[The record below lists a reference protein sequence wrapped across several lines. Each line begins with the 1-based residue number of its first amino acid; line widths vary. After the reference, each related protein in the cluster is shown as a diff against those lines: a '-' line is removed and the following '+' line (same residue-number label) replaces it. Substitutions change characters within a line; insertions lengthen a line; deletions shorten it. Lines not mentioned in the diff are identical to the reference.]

1 MDFVFPCPYCGNSV
15 IVPDNLRSQPSE
27 PEELKPD
34 TSNYVNESAIFQKL
48 QELLKAGKK
57 SEAVQ
62 LYRYCYSDGLTSAK
76 KVVNEIEAGTVTELP
91 KNQIDPSILNIY
103 SSKADDEKTSRKGN
117 GYLFLISVVVVV
129 LLGLMVLGL
138 IAVFNPGQSKSSAIP
153 ATSRPTS
160 MPLAT
165 KVPEPTELP
174 DFGTLLLR
182 FGGEGAGPGKFKRA
196 NDIALAPDGLI
207 YVGDAD
213 LYRIEM
219 FDATGKFITQWVLDP
234 DDHYRCLAADGA
246 SSLYVNEGGRIYR
259 YDRQTG
265 KRIGEIKYTD
275 EGGFQEGFGSM
286 AALPNGGLAA
296 TWINRNLETDDIL
309 IFDSGGNLVN
319 KITKAVTGPADSGQ
333 EYDIELAVDGVG
345 DIYGLGVSAQTVVK
359 YSPKGKFLTRFGSRG
374 SLPGQFGSE
383 THIAINSQG
392 MVFVFGNN
400 NIIFDSDGLF
410 IKTFNI
416 KGHTYGYGYIF
427 DLDDNL
433 YFSGGV
439 EVVKYVLSPA
449 Q

>member
-15 IVPDNLRSQPSE
+15 IVPENLRSQPSE
-27 PEELKPD
+27 PEKRQPD
-34 TSNYVNESAIFQKL
+34 TSNYVNETAIFQKI
-48 QELLKAGKK
+48 QELLEAEKK
-57 SEAVQ
+57 TQAIQ

-76 KVVNEIEAGTVTELP
+76 KVVDEIEAGTVTELP
-91 KNQIDPSILNIY
+91 KNQIDPSILSIY
-103 SSKADDEKTSRKGN
+103 SSKTDNEKSLRKAYV
-117 GYLFLISVVVVV
+117 YLVVIFVVAVFLI
-129 LLGLMVLGL
+129 GLMAFV
-138 IAVFNPGQSKSSAIP
+138 INAIFETGQSKSSAIP
-153 ATSRPTS
+153 ATNRPTS

-165 KVPEPTELP
+165 KVPEPTEPP

-182 FGGEGAGPGKFKRA
+182 FGGEGTGAGKFKYA
-196 NDIALAPDGLI
+196 NDIALALDGLI
-207 YVGDAD
+207 YVGDTD
-213 LYRIEM
+213 LYRIEV
-219 FDATGKFITQWVLDP
+219 FDASGKFITQWILAP
-234 DDHYRCLAADGA
+234 NDHYHSLAADGA
-246 SSLYVNEGGRIYR
+246 NSLYVNEGGRIYR

-345 DIYGLGVSAQTVVK
+345 DIYGLGVSDQTVVK
-359 YSPKGKFLTRFGSRG
+359 YSPKGKFLTRFGSQG

-392 MVFVFGNN
+392 MVYVFGNN
-400 NIIFDSDGLF
+400 NIIFDPDGLF
-410 IKTFNI
+410 IKTFDI
-416 KGHTYGYGYIF
+416 KGHSYGYGYIF

-433 YFSGGV
+433 YFSSGV
-439 EVVKYVLSPA
+439 EVMKYILRPL